1 MSETQVSENA
11 SRLGLTLALVLVFLA
26 WSMAGASAPAL
37 DHQFD
42 GPGSCQ
48 VVLLDSSGDS
58 PSADLGPPGT
68 ALPVV
73 PLASGHLVFSPS
85 LFFMEPPARL
95 LSYPS
100 LPQGPPSLV

>member
-1 MSETQVSENA
+1 MSETQVSENV
-11 SRLGLTLALVLVFLA
+11 SRFGLTLALVLVFLA
-26 WSMAGASAPAL
+26 WSMAGVSAPAV

-48 VVLLDSSGDS
+48 VVALDSSGDS

-68 ALPVV
+68 ALSVF
-73 PLASGHLVFSPS
+73 PLASGHLVFSPN
-85 LFFMEPPARL
+85 LFFVEPPARF

-100 LPQGPPSLV
+100 LPQGPPHLV